1 MSKPNYSGTYHMMDA
16 DNMDAYLA
24 ALALCAPDKALP
36 HQSLRLW
43 LLKFPPCLFS
53 DINFALRKIVCL
65 LKPTKEITHDPA
77 TGAMKIRTLTTFKN
91 FNMDFTIGKEFTE
104 DLGPVDG
111 RTCQTTVSWEGDKL
125 VCVQRG
131 EKEGRGWT
139 HWLEGDKLHLEM
151 RVQGVI
157 AKQVFKK
164 AD

>member
-1 MSKPNYSGTYHMMDA
+1 MSKPNYSGVFQMVEQH
-16 DNMDAYLA
+16 NMDAYLA
-24 ALALCAPDKALP
+24 AL
-36 HQSLRLW
+36 
-43 LLKFPPCLFS
+43 

-65 LKPTKEITHDPA
+65 LSPTKDIIHDPA
-77 TGAMKIRTLTTFKN
+77 NGSVRIRTLTTFKN
-91 FNMDFTIGKEFTE
+91 FNMDFTIGQEFTE

-111 RTCQTTVSWEGDKL
+111 RTCQTTVGWEGDKL

-164 AD
+164 AE

>member
-1 MSKPNYSGTYHMMDA
+1 MSKPNYSGVFHMVEQ

-24 ALALCAPDKALP
+24 AL
-36 HQSLRLW
+36 
-43 LLKFPPCLFS
+43 

-65 LKPTKEITHDPA
+65 LKPTKDIVHDPA
-77 TGAMKIRTLTTFKN
+77 TGSMKIRTITTFKN
-91 FNMDFTIGKEFTE
+91 FNMDFKIGEEFTE
-104 DLGPVDG
+104 DLQAVDG
-111 RTCQTTVSWEGDKL
+111 RTCQTTVSWDGNNL
-125 VCVQRG
+125 ICVQRG

-151 RVQGVI
+151 RVQGVV